1 MLIRIL
7 SAGVITAIVAGL
19 FSLWVSFSNNKR
31 LAKLEKS
38 RQRFEIEQKQF
49 KSLQEAYDELLSIL
63 PYDKKLAYRIGNDE
77 LEENTLLKAY
87 EIAVDNSK
95 KLYSH
100 FQRYC
105 FLLLADEREKIG
117 NAIEKA
123 DKITHKIVEET
134 EFMCM
139 EIENSWN
146 SDSVT
151 HEEANEI
158 LESSKKRNK
167 KIEKLTE
174 EYLMQECQLEEAY
187 YEVYVDRLTVLSKVE
202 KSK

>member
-1 MLIRIL
+1 MRKIH
-7 SAGVITAIVAGL
+7 
-19 FSLWVSFSNNKR
+19 
-31 LAKLEKS
+31 
-38 RQRFEIEQKQF
+38 
-49 KSLQEAYDELLSIL
+49 
-63 PYDKKLAYRIGNDE
+63 YDKKLAYLIGNNE

-105 FLLLADEREKIG
+105 FLLLADEQEKIG

-139 EIENSWN
+139 EIEDIWN
-146 SDSVT
+146 SDSVM
-151 HEEANEI
+151 HEESNKS
-158 LESSKKRNK
+158 LESIKKRNEK
-167 KIEKLTE
+167 KDELVE
-174 EYLMQECQLEEAY
+174 EYLMQECQLEELY
-187 YEVYVDRLTVLSKVE
+187 YEIYVDRLTALSKVE
-202 KSK
+202 EGK